1 MIDAN
6 LFEYAYQKMF
16 SETFT
21 GYTPAVAEAPNGDGK
36 VDVQKRYAHLNL
48 RTLGSVPKP
57 EQTNFALL
65 FDHCMAAALAHAER
79 LEIPIAYYPSAEDS
93 TLRLL
98 EYPPGATSAEHTDF
112 DLFTINL
119 YRSHPDL
126 LIPAQTEVHYGE
138 LAEIV
143 TGGRL
148 KATPHHV
155 LAHPTQTQR
164 SAVFFAMPR
173 LNVVLPTG
181 ITVREWLTERK
192 TRSRVYK

>member
-1 MIDAN
+1 MDAADYER
-6 LFEYAYQKMF
+6 LYQAMF
-16 SETFT
+16 SPTFT

-36 VDVQKRYAHLNL
+36 VDVQKRYSHLNR
-48 RTLGSVPKP
+48 RTFGSIADHDDHTLCGQV
-57 EQTNFALL
+57 
-65 FDHCMAAALAHAER
+65 FDHCMGLARDLAESMN
-79 LEIPIAYYPSAEDS
+79 IPSAFRPSTEDS

-126 LIPAQTEVHYGE
+126 IVPKLGVHHGE

-143 TGGRL
+143 SGGWL
-148 KATPHHV
+148 KATSHHV
-155 LAHPTQTQR
+155 PAHLTQSQR
-164 SAVFFAMPR
+164 SAVFFVMPS
-173 LNVVLPTG
+173 LSAVLPTG
-181 ITVREWLTERK
+181 VTVRDWLMERK